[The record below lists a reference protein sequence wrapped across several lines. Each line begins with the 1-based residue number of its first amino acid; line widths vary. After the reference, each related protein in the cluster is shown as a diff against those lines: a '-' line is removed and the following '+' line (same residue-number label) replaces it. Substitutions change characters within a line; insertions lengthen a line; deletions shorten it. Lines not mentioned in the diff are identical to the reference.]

1 MNHPYTSLVSKL
13 RQGIEQMWLHKGLGS
28 TLLLPLS
35 WITWL
40 VNWRKRIRYAHK
52 SGLTTHSRHP
62 VVVVGNIFV
71 GGTGKTPVVI
81 ALCKALAERGWKP
94 GVISRG
100 YGAAIGEKPVTGR
113 GVLDPAIAGDE
124 PALIARETGVPIAVH
139 PKRALALARLEKDYP
154 EVDIIVSDDG
164 LQHLALGR
172 DLEIIVQDSRGTGN
186 GRLLPAGPLR
196 EPAIRLNT
204 VDFLI
209 TNGTADE
216 LGPVTHTQTTAQE
229 DSTTDEEYETIH
241 ALWEGTTRS
250 VRMTLMPCVMEHLNT
265 RQQLGWSEWYA
276 LHGSRPC
283 SAVAG
288 IGHPV
293 RFFDM
298 LRSSGLTLDTTRA
311 LPDHYAYTDN
321 PFAAIASLEPILVT
335 PKDAIKCKQ
344 VADDRIW
351 VVHAEPVF
359 SNPQWFDLAHD
370 ILHLAKEQKR
380 KKKRERPVGRN

>member
-1 MNHPYTSLVSKL
+1 MSHPHTPLTSKL
-13 RQGIEQMWLHKGLGS
+13 RQGIERMWLRKGPGS

-100 YGAAIGEKPVTGR
+100 YGATLGEKPVTGR
-113 GVLDPAIAGDE
+113 GILDPDLVGDE
-124 PALIARETGVPIAVH
+124 PALIAAETGVPIAVH
-139 PKRALALARLEKDYP
+139 PKRTLALARLEKEYP
-154 EVDIIVSDDG
+154 DVDIIISDDG

-172 DLEIIVQDSRGTGN
+172 DLEIIVQDGRGTGN

-196 EPAIRLNT
+196 EPATRLGT

-209 TNGTADE
+209 TNGTVDE
-216 LGPVTHTQTTAQE
+216 LGSVAAPHTTTRAHSTPDE
-229 DSTTDEEYETIH
+229 DYEAIH
-241 ALWEGTTRS
+241 ALWQGTTRS
-250 VRMTLMPCVMEHLNT
+250 IHMALMPCIMEHLNT
-265 RQQLGWSEWYA
+265 RQQLEWSEWYA
-276 LHGSRPC
+276 LYGSHPC

-288 IGHPV
+288 IGHPA

-298 LRSSGLTLDTTRA
+298 LRSSGLTLETTCA
-311 LPDHYAYTDN
+311 LADHYAYTDN
-321 PFAAIASLEPILVT
+321 PFETIASMGPILVT
-335 PKDAIKCKQ
+335 PKDAIKCTPL
-344 VADDRIW
+344 ADDRVW
-351 VVHAEPVF
+351 VVRAEPVF

-370 ILHLAKEQKR
+370 ILCLAKEQKR
-380 KKKRERPVGRN
+380 KKKRERPMVRN